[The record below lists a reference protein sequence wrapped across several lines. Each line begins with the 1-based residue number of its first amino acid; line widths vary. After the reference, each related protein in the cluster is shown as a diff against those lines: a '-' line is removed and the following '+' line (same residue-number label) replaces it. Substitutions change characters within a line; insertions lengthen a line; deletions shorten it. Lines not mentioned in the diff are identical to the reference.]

1 MLLKLLTWTPSP
13 CDTWMGGTLPPT
25 APALIPYTN
34 FSSNKPM
41 TNLYYVACPALGESE
56 EMTDLDR
63 AMDICYSMHEESD
76 SYAFIRDAF
85 GNIVGEYGD
94 ARETVSRHV

>member
-25 APALIPYTN
+25 APAPIPYTN

-41 TNLYYVACPALGESE
+41 DTELFQEINDMPAEIFDIPGMQQDDRFDVEAYLNGD
-56 EMTDLDR
+56 TD
-63 AMDICYSMHEESD
+63 Y
-76 SYAFIRDAF
+76 
-85 GNIVGEYGD
+85 
-94 ARETVSRHV
+94 

>member
-1 MLLKLLTWTPSP
+1 MTPGWVAHCHPQHPPRSPILTSVQT
-13 CDTWMGGTLPPT
+13 
-25 APALIPYTN
+25 
-34 FSSNKPM
+34 NKPM

-76 SYAFIRDAF
+76 SYAYIRDVH

-94 ARETVSRHV
+94 VMGAVESRHV